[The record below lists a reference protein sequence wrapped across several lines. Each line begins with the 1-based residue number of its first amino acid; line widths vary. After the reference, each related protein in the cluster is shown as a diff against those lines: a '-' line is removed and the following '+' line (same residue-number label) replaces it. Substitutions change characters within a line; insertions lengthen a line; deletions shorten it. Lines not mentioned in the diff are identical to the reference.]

1 VYAKIVIFASLTYL
15 FVSMHVFFLSE
26 GFGINTNI
34 LETNILNLSV
44 VIVVLVVFGG
54 DVISSIL
61 TRRRERI
68 VQSVQSAEEK
78 YKEAQA
84 ALQKANMRLDEA
96 KQKALTIRSQGD
108 STVQQVIDVVTRV
121 ASEELVRLEEVKNS
135 TFALAEQK
143 VTKQLQ
149 QELVSLTVTKAFTKM
164 STFLKRTGA
173 QKKIYSQKYAEY
185 VDFIDFAMRSSK

>member
-1 VYAKIVIFASLTYL
+1 MYAKIVIFASLTYL

-149 QELVSLTVTKAFTKM
+149 QELALPN
-164 STFLKRTGA
+164 
-173 QKKIYSQKYAEY
+173 
-185 VDFIDFAMRSSK
+185 RS

>member
-1 VYAKIVIFASLTYL
+1 MYAKIVIFASLTYL

-26 GFGINTNI
+26 GFGINSNI

-121 ASEELVRLEEVKNS
+121 ASEELVRL
-135 TFALAEQK
+135 
-143 VTKQLQ
+143 
-149 QELVSLTVTKAFTKM
+149 
-164 STFLKRTGA
+164 
-173 QKKIYSQKYAEY
+173 
-185 VDFIDFAMRSSK
+185 

>member
-1 VYAKIVIFASLTYL
+1 
-15 FVSMHVFFLSE
+15 MHVFFLSE